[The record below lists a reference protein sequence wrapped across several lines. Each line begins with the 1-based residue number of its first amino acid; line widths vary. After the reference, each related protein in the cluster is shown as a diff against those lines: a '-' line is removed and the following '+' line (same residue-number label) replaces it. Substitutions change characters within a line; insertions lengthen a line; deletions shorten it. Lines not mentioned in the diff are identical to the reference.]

1 MINWCIKLPG
11 GLNRFRAESNL
22 RMDFHNVVEKDHLEI
37 YLVIL
42 SIESLRSLLDEQR
55 DTIWAGYLSIVSL
68 LGCVIFY
75 DILVEF
81 MLKPW
86 NKNVTKDQTAL
97 TVSWYP
103 PENRY
108 LRFQRY
114 LRIIPSLVH
123 TMLQQALVAEAKCHA
138 EHTPNYLG
146 GNIHLLCHPTMLYS
160 IA

>member
-1 MINWCIKLPG
+1 MINWCVKLPG
-11 GLNRFRAESNL
+11 SLNRFRAESNL

-55 DTIWAGYLSIVSL
+55 DTIWAGYLLIVSL

-81 MLKPW
+81 MLKPR

-97 TVSWYP
+97 TVS
-103 PENRY
+103 
-108 LRFQRY
+108 
-114 LRIIPSLVH
+114 
-123 TMLQQALVAEAKCHA
+123 
-138 EHTPNYLG
+138 
-146 GNIHLLCHPTMLYS
+146 
-160 IA
+160 

>member
-1 MINWCIKLPG
+1 
-11 GLNRFRAESNL
+11 
-22 RMDFHNVVEKDHLEI
+22 MDFHNVVEKDHLEI

-97 TVSWYP
+97 TVS
-103 PENRY
+103 
-108 LRFQRY
+108 
-114 LRIIPSLVH
+114 
-123 TMLQQALVAEAKCHA
+123 
-138 EHTPNYLG
+138 
-146 GNIHLLCHPTMLYS
+146 
-160 IA
+160 